1 MTTVLQ
7 LNQGIM
13 ELCVAKKLP
22 ECYIK
27 VQSGILY
34 LISPCGDIIARLM
47 NLATTKINVKINVK
61 DIPFIYEKVKSFI
74 EDNLEELLDFFKA
87 KKENKVQEHITLAN
101 TLNLIAYSKQV
112 NNIPVLYVYKKAR
125 KDGDLINNIYNDGT
139 FSLTGRKMSKDD
151 LPTISKELKEFQKL
165 AKPVF
170 ELFEKYKQN
179 EIIVSNFKRK
189 YTTC

>member
-13 ELCVAKKLP
+13 ELCVTKKLP

-47 NLATTKINVKINVK
+47 NLATTKINIK

-74 EDNLEELLDFFKA
+74 EDNLDELLEFFKA
-87 KKENKVQEHITLAN
+87 KKENKVQEYITLAK
-101 TLNLIAYSKQV
+101 TLDLNANSTYV
-112 NNIPVLYVYKKAR
+112 NNILVLYVYR
-125 KDGDLINNIYNDGT
+125 KVRKERDFINHIYNDGT
-139 FSLTGRKMSKDD
+139 FSLSNAKMSKED
-151 LPTISKELKEFQKL
+151 LSTISKELKEFQKL

-170 ELFEKYKQN
+170 DLFEKYKQN
-179 EIIVSNFKRK
+179 DITIQNFKRK
-189 YTTC
+189 YVSC

>member
-47 NLATTKINVKINVK
+47 NLATAKINVK
-61 DIPFIYEKVKSFI
+61 DIPFIHEKVKSFI
-74 EDNLEELLDFFKA
+74 EDNLDELLEFFKA
-87 KKENKVQEHITLAN
+87 KKENEVQEYITLAN
-101 TLNLIAYSKQV
+101 TLNLNANKTYV
-112 NNIPVLYVYKKAR
+112 NNVPVLYLYRKVI
-125 KDGDLINNIYNDGT
+125 KDGDVINNIYNDGT

-151 LPTISKELKEFQKL
+151 LSTITKELKEFQKL

>member
-47 NLATTKINVKINVK
+47 NLATAKINVK
-61 DIPFIYEKVKSFI
+61 DIPFIHEKVKSFI
-74 EDNLEELLDFFKA
+74 EDNLDELLEFFKA
-87 KKENKVQEHITLAN
+87 KKENKVQEYITLAN
-101 TLNLIAYSKQV
+101 TLNLNANKTYV
-112 NNIPVLYVYKKAR
+112 NNVPVLYLYRKVI
-125 KDGDLINNIYNDGT
+125 KDGDVINNIYNDGT
-139 FSLTGRKMSKDD
+139 FSLTGRKMSKEN
-151 LPTISKELKEFQKL
+151 LATISKELKEFQKL
-165 AKPVF
+165 TKPVF
-170 ELFEKYKQN
+170 DLFEKYTQN
-179 EIIVSNFKRK
+179 DITIQNFKRK
-189 YTTC
+189 YVSC

>member
-1 MTTVLQ
+1 
-7 LNQGIM
+7 M

-22 ECYIK
+22 DCYIK
-27 VQSGILY
+27 VRSGILY

-47 NLATTKINVKINVK
+47 NLATAKINVK
-61 DIPFIYEKVKSFI
+61 DIPFIYERVKSFI
-74 EDNLEELLDFFKA
+74 DDSLEELLEFFKA
-87 KKENKVQEHITLAN
+87 KKENKVKEYTTLAD
-101 TLNLIAYSKQV
+101 TLNLYTNSTYV
-112 NNIPVLYVYKKAR
+112 NSIPVLYVYKKVQ
-125 KDGDLINNIYNDGT
+125 KEGDLINSIYNDGT
-139 FSLTGRKMSKDD
+139 FRLNSAKMSKDD

>member
-13 ELCVAKKLP
+13 ELCVANQLP

-47 NLATTKINVKINVK
+47 NLATNKINIK
-61 DIPFIYEKVKSFI
+61 DIPFIYEKVENFI
-74 EDNLEELLDFFKA
+74 TTNLEELSEFFRA
-87 KKENKVQEHITLAN
+87 KKESKVQEYQELAN
-101 TLNLIAYSKQV
+101 TLGLLVQRITENTEQ
-112 NNIPVLYVYKKAR
+112 VLYVYR
-125 KDGDLINNIYNDGT
+125 KVQKESHSIKYLYSHGA
-139 FSLTGRKMSKDD
+139 FSLSPRKMTKDD
-151 LPTISKELKEFQKL
+151 LPSIPKDLKELQKL

-170 ELFEKYKQN
+170 ELFEKFKENN
-179 EIIVSNFKRK
+179 EIVLRFKAK
-189 YTTC
+189 YATC

>member
-13 ELCVAKKLP
+13 EFCVTKKLP

-47 NLATTKINVKINVK
+47 NLATTKINIK

-74 EDNLEELLDFFKA
+74 EDNLDELLDFFKA

-101 TLNLIAYSKQV
+101 TLNLIAGSKQV

-125 KDGDLINNIYNDGT
+125 KDGDLINNIYSDGT
-139 FSLTGRKMSKDD
+139 FSLNGAKMSKEG
-151 LPTISKELKEFQKL
+151 LSTISKELKEFQKL

-170 ELFEKYKQN
+170 DLFEKYKQN
-179 EIIVSNFKRK
+179 DITIQNFKRK
-189 YTTC
+189 YTSC

>member
-47 NLATTKINVKINVK
+47 NLATAKINVK
-61 DIPFIYEKVKSFI
+61 DIPFIYERVKSFI
-74 EDNLEELLDFFKA
+74 DDSLEELLEFFKA
-87 KKENKVQEHITLAN
+87 KKENKDQEYKVLAD
-101 TLNLIAYSKQV
+101 TLNLSALTSTANSEQI
-112 NNIPVLYVYKKAR
+112 LYVYKK
-125 KDGDLINNIYNDGT
+125 DSGT
-139 FSLTGRKMSKDD
+139 KKERNTVEYLYSNGMFSLSGIRMTKDD
-151 LPTISKELKEFQKL
+151 LPSITKELKELQKL

-170 ELFEKYKQN
+170 ELFEKFKQN

>member
-13 ELCVAKKLP
+13 ELCVTNKLP

-47 NLATTKINVKINVK
+47 NLATAKINVK
-61 DIPFIYEKVKSFI
+61 DIPFIYERVKSFI
-74 EDNLEELLDFFKA
+74 DDSLEELLEFFRA
-87 KKENKVQEHITLAN
+87 KKENKVQEYNTLAN
-101 TLNLIAYSKQV
+101 TLNLFTQRTTENAEQ
-112 NNIPVLYVYKKAR
+112 VLYVYR
-125 KDGDLINNIYNDGT
+125 KVQKEEYSVKYLYSNET
-139 FSLTGRKMSKDD
+139 FTLANRRMTKDD
-151 LPTISKELKEFQKL
+151 LPSIAKDLKELQKL

-170 ELFEKYKQN
+170 ELFEKFKQN
-179 EIIVSNFKRK
+179 DLIVANFKTK
-189 YTTC
+189 YATC

>member
-13 ELCVAKKLP
+13 EFCVTKKLP

-47 NLATTKINVKINVK
+47 NLATTKINVK

-74 EDNLEELLDFFKA
+74 EDNLDELLDFFKA
-87 KKENKVQEHITLAN
+87 KKENKVQEYITLAN
-101 TLNLIAYSKQV
+101 ALNLNVNSTYV
-112 NNIPVLYVYKKAR
+112 NNILVLYVYR
-125 KDGDLINNIYNDGT
+125 KVRKEIDFINHIYNDGT
-139 FSLTGRKMSKDD
+139 FSLSNAKMSKEA
-151 LPTISKELKEFQKL
+151 LSTVLKELKEFQKL

-170 ELFEKYKQN
+170 DLFEKYKQN
-179 EIIVSNFKRK
+179 DITIQNFKRK
-189 YTTC
+189 YVSC